1 MHERKQQATVE
12 EPRAGTIVRSVAV
25 AFRLLDAMARSVTP
39 MRVTELANML
49 DEPKAKVHRH
59 LTTMK
64 HLGVVE
70 QVQATE
76 KYRLGWKLYQLGQ
89 DAFERFD
96 LRTIAEPYMA
106 RLRDEVCQSVVLAV
120 PIGVEGLFVA
130 NLDYIAAGLPKISAV
145 PGTVVPPAVST
156 TGRIVVA
163 FAHKTQQEKVLAHPV
178 RAYTRHTIADVTELR
193 KRLELI
199 RRRLY
204 DYGSEELTLGIA
216 SVAAPILN
224 SDNQLLGVV
233 SIVGSVQ
240 FILDPPTPMQISYVQ
255 SCAMA
260 ISGHFKSTA
269 YDGIAKLRF

>member
-1 MHERKQQATVE
+1 MLEPTQRGPAE
-12 EPRAGTIVRSVAV
+12 EPRSGTTVRSVAV
-25 AFRLLDAMARSVTP
+25 AWRLLDAMARSVAP
-39 MRVTELANML
+39 MRVTELANIL
-49 DEPKAKVHRH
+49 GEPKAKIHRH
-59 LTTMK
+59 LTTMR

-70 QVQATE
+70 QVQGSE

-89 DAFERFD
+89 VAFERFD

-106 RLRDEVCQSVVLAV
+106 RLRDEVCQSVVLAI
-120 PIGVEGLFVA
+120 PIGVEGLFIA
-130 NLDYIAAGLPKISAV
+130 NLDYSAAGLPKISAV

-163 FAHKTQQEKVLAHPV
+163 FANKKQQEHVLSQPV
-178 RAYTRHTIADVTELR
+178 RAYTKHTLTDVDALR
-193 KRLELI
+193 RRLEQI
-199 RRRLY
+199 RVRLY

-224 SDNQLLGVV
+224 SENQLLGTV

-240 FILDPPTPMQISYVQ
+240 FILDPPAPMQIGYVQ

-260 ISGHFKSTA
+260 ISAHFKSTA
-269 YDGIAKLRF
+269 YEGIAKPQL